1 MSSQTQRQPSTR
13 SSKPP
18 PVRHPSTLSKTEQP
32 QQDFLSRSS
41 SQRRDSSRGS
51 VRSVSYAQHPPP
63 QRTPSSTGTSTTAI
77 GRNASASSRSNTNNN
92 NNNNNNHGPP
102 SQQSGG
108 GKGGGPGPVRRPTA
122 GLRRQNTLQ
131 TRYMEMLLSLD
142 TIPRLHN
149 ILASFFGWL
158 LLAGYVVFPGTFS
171 SLSSSLSDKS
181 TSSSVA
187 EAEASRILNSV
198 QNTPL
203 LIIASV
209 ACGLAILGLLW
220 LCFLWRHNY
229 VWLLNRIYLPCA
241 TNSLAGLISSLVSVY
256 TQKNGAWSIMA
267 KVTAAVEAGAFVV
280 CGLLFVV
287 NTLMLKRV
295 KRKHGK
301 ELTRLER
308 EQQLE
313 DEEAQGGGDLGLLE
327 KAGRKLNQPAVE
339 PQSVI

>member
-1 MSSQTQRQPSTR
+1 
-13 SSKPP
+13 
-18 PVRHPSTLSKTEQP
+18 
-32 QQDFLSRSS
+32 
-41 SQRRDSSRGS
+41 
-51 VRSVSYAQHPPP
+51 
-63 QRTPSSTGTSTTAI
+63 
-77 GRNASASSRSNTNNN
+77 
-92 NNNNNNHGPP
+92 
-102 SQQSGG
+102 
-108 GKGGGPGPVRRPTA
+108 
-122 GLRRQNTLQ
+122 
-131 TRYMEMLLSLD
+131 MEMLLSLD

-171 SLSSSLSDKS
+171 SLSSSLSED
-181 TSSSVA
+181 SSSVA

-209 ACGLAILGLLW
+209 ACGIAILGLLW
-220 LCFLWRHNY
+220 LCFLWRRNY
-229 VWLLNRIYLPCA
+229 VWLLNRIYLPGA

-287 NTLMLKRV
+287 NTLMLMRV

-301 ELTRLER
+301 ELDRLER
-308 EQQLE
+308 E
-313 DEEAQGGGDLGLLE
+313 EEQGGGDLGLLE